1 MNEKLKKTEAEIR
14 NRVLKVGGILTLLLI
29 FSLQIDWVLGFVLG
43 TIISILMFRL
53 LALTIN
59 ESIEKKSTNR
69 AGSFMFSRYF
79 IKYLIY
85 GSIIYLALTRNQL
98 NIAATVIG
106 LLMVKITI
114 IVSEIYTKFRDY
126 LNNLVENNH

>member
-14 NRVLKVGGILTLLLI
+14 NRILKIGGILTLLLI

-43 TIISILMFRL
+43 TIISLLMFRL

-59 ESIEKKSTNR
+59 ESIKKSTTG
-69 AGSFMFSRYF
+69 AGSFMVRRYF
-79 IKYLIY
+79 IRYSIY
-85 GSIIYLALTRNQL
+85 GVIIYLALTNNQL
-98 NIAATVIG
+98 DFIATVIG